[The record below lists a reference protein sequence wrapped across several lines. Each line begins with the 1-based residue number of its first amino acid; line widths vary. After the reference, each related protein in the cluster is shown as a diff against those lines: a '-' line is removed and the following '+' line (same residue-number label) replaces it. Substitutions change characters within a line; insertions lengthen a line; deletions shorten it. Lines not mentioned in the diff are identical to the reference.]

1 MKSNKEKVYDFIR
14 LHSEGENEAGVS
26 TVYIAEAMELQR
38 TNVSSILNQLVKES
52 RICKSEGRP
61 VLYRTIGG
69 GKEQAGD
76 CFSDLIGCEGSLKR
90 VIQLAKAAVLYPQR
104 SLNTLLIGARGTGK
118 SRLAKRMYRFAV
130 DRGIIDGE
138 APYLHIDCHD
148 YLSNDRLETELEE
161 IWRTAENGVV
171 FLDNVQFLSSRA
183 RKKVLEY
190 IQSPMRNYAV
200 LVSCTDREQL
210 ADEFLAEF
218 PVQLELPTLAQRPL
232 AERMEMIKRLFS
244 KEAVRIQRPLVVRG
258 ELMSCLLLYE
268 CEANYYQL
276 TGDIKIGCANAYVRE
291 YRNDGEIALFVSDFS
306 NNVRRGLL
314 QYRKEAD
321 AMIDFD
327 QRFLFDGDKVSVSRP
342 EDGTLYDRLNKKA
355 SELKATGLGEDE
367 INMLLSVEVERAFG
381 EYQKKLVRD
390 VADKKQLEM
399 LVDARLIGI
408 VEEFL
413 RHAEHELDRSFSN
426 SVLYGLCLHINS
438 VVNGKREMGQP
449 DKKRLAEMLVY
460 HKAEYLLGEELAEQ
474 ITKTFQVAFPVEEV
488 LFLSM
493 FLCAREP
500 ETART
505 GRLVLLLAFYGEG
518 IASAI
523 AKTISGVTQLDN
535 VFSFEITCERAS
547 AELYRKLK
555 EYLATIEQGKGVLVL
570 YDSSFLGEMLTQL
583 EGELNILIRQ
593 IPMPVATLGIELA
606 RRTLTEDDPDR
617 LLRYAVKGIGAP
629 GGWCRS
635 YIVTLCTTGKGGA
648 EELKNYIERYGQL
661 QDTEVV
667 PLSISDRTVLEGS
680 LRHLMESGIIRCV
693 IGTFD
698 PKLFSIPFISISEVF
713 GTRKEHLP
721 KLLSLEKEAKTCI
734 DYEAMFDYLEEQLVH
749 TDMTKLKK
757 VLPEVMREMN
767 DTLGELTLD
776 AEAGLLIH
784 IACCIDRLQGKEP
797 VAANPKKKAVLM
809 KYEKEFRQLLKIVKP
824 LERTFRIIINDDEI
838 ANILT
843 IIYQL

>member
-61 VLYRTIGG
+61 VLYHTIDG

-130 DRGIIDGE
+130 ERGIIDGE

-171 FLDNVQFLSSRA
+171 FLDNVQFLSSRV

-190 IQSPMRNYAV
+190 IQSPTRNYAV

-218 PVQLELPTLAQRPL
+218 PVQLELPTLAERPL

-342 EDGTLYDRLNKKA
+342 EHGTLYDRLNKKA

-413 RHAEHELDRSFSN
+413 RHAEQELNRSFSN

-438 VVNGKREMGQP
+438 AVNGKREMGQP

-505 GRLVLLLAFYGEG
+505 GRPVLLLAFYGEG

-583 EGELNILIRQ
+583 EGELNMLIRQ

-721 KLLSLEKEAKTCI
+721 KLLSLEKEAKTRI
-734 DYEAMFDYLEEQLVH
+734 DYEAMFDYLEEQLVR

>member
-1 MKSNKEKVYDFIR
+1 M
-14 LHSEGENEAGVS
+14 
-26 TVYIAEAMELQR
+26 
-38 TNVSSILNQLVKES
+38 
-52 RICKSEGRP
+52 
-61 VLYRTIGG
+61 IG
-69 GKEQAGD
+69 
-76 CFSDLIGCEGSLKR
+76 
-90 VIQLAKAAVLYPQR
+90 
-104 SLNTLLIGARGTGK
+104 
-118 SRLAKRMYRFAV
+118 
-130 DRGIIDGE
+130 
-138 APYLHIDCHD
+138 
-148 YLSNDRLETELEE
+148 
-161 IWRTAENGVV
+161 
-171 FLDNVQFLSSRA
+171 
-183 RKKVLEY
+183 
-190 IQSPMRNYAV
+190 
-200 LVSCTDREQL
+200 
-210 ADEFLAEF
+210 
-218 PVQLELPTLAQRPL
+218 
-232 AERMEMIKRLFS
+232 
-244 KEAVRIQRPLVVRG
+244 
-258 ELMSCLLLYE
+258 
-268 CEANYYQL
+268 
-276 TGDIKIGCANAYVRE
+276 
-291 YRNDGEIALFVSDFS
+291 
-306 NNVRRGLL
+306 
-314 QYRKEAD
+314 
-321 AMIDFD
+321 FD

-438 VVNGKREMGQP
+438 AVNGKREMGQP

-505 GRLVLLLAFYGEG
+505 GRPVLLLAFYGEG

-721 KLLSLEKEAKTCI
+721 KLLSLEKEAKTRI

>member
-61 VLYRTIGG
+61 VLYRTIDG

-130 DRGIIDGE
+130 ERGIIDGE

-190 IQSPMRNYAV
+190 IQSPTRNYAV

-342 EDGTLYDRLNKKA
+342 EHGTLYDRLNKKA

-505 GRLVLLLAFYGEG
+505 GRPVLLLAFYGEG

-721 KLLSLEKEAKTCI
+721 KLLSLEKEAKTRI
-734 DYEAMFDYLEEQLVH
+734 DYEAMFDYLEEQLVR

>member
-61 VLYRTIGG
+61 VLYRTIDG
-69 GKEQAGD
+69 GKERAGD

-438 VVNGKREMGQP
+438 AVNGKREMGQP

-721 KLLSLEKEAKTCI
+721 KLLSLEKEAKTRI

>member
-61 VLYRTIGG
+61 VLYRTIDG
-69 GKEQAGD
+69 GKERAGD

-438 VVNGKREMGQP
+438 AVNGKREMGQP

-505 GRLVLLLAFYGEG
+505 GRPVLLLAFYGEG

-535 VFSFEITCERAS
+535 VFSFEITCGRAS

-721 KLLSLEKEAKTCI
+721 KLLSLEKEAKTRI

>member
-171 FLDNVQFLSSRA
+171 FLDNVQFLSSRV

-327 QRFLFDGDKVSVSRP
+327 QRFLFDGDEVSVSRP

-505 GRLVLLLAFYGEG
+505 GRPVLLLAFYGEG

-583 EGELNILIRQ
+583 EGELNMLIRQ

-721 KLLSLEKEAKTCI
+721 KLLSLEKEAKTRI
-734 DYEAMFDYLEEQLVH
+734 DYEAMFDYLDEQLVH

>member
-14 LHSEGENEAGVS
+14 LHSEGEKEAGVS

-38 TNVSSILNQLVKES
+38 TNVSSILNQLVKEG

-61 VLYRTIGG
+61 VLYRTMGG
-69 GKEQAGD
+69 GKEQED

-130 DRGIIDGE
+130 DRGIIDRE

-148 YLSNDRLETELEE
+148 YLSNDRLEAELEE

-171 FLDNVQFLSSRA
+171 FLDNVQFLSGRA

-190 IQSPMRNYAV
+190 IQSPARNYAV

-218 PVQLELPTLAQRPL
+218 PVQLELPTLAERPL

-367 INMLLSVEVERAFG
+367 INMLLSVEVERTFG
-381 EYQKKLVRD
+381 EYQKKLVRE
-390 VADKKQLEM
+390 VADKKQLEV

-413 RHAEHELDRSFSN
+413 RHAEQELNRSFSN

-438 VVNGKREMGQP
+438 VINGKREMGQP

-474 ITKTFQVAFPVEEV
+474 ITKVFQVAFPVEEV

-505 GRLVLLLAFYGEG
+505 GRPVLLLAFYGEG

-535 VFSFEITCERAS
+535 VFAFEITCERAS

-555 EYLATIEQGKGVLVL
+555 EYLATIEQGRGVLVI

-583 EGELNILIRQ
+583 EGELNMLIRQ

-713 GTRKEHLP
+713 STRKEHLP
-721 KLLSLEKEAKTCI
+721 KLLSLEKEAKTRI
-734 DYEAMFDYLEEQLVH
+734 DYEAMFDYLAEQLVH
-749 TDMTKLKK
+749 TDMVKLKK
-757 VLPEVMREMN
+757 VLPEVMRELN

-784 IACCIDRLQGKEP
+784 IACCVDRLQGKEP

-824 LERTFRIIINDDEI
+824 LERAFHIIINDDEI

>member
-61 VLYRTIGG
+61 VLYRTIDG
-69 GKEQAGD
+69 GKERAGD

-381 EYQKKLVRD
+381 EYQKKLVCD

-438 VVNGKREMGQP
+438 AVNGKREMGQP

-505 GRLVLLLAFYGEG
+505 GRPVLLLAFYGEG

-547 AELYRKLK
+547 AELYRRLK

-721 KLLSLEKEAKTCI
+721 KLLSLEKEAKTRI

>member
-61 VLYRTIGG
+61 VLYRTIDG

-76 CFSDLIGCEGSLKR
+76 CFSDLIGCGGSLKR

-130 DRGIIDGE
+130 ERGIIDGE

-190 IQSPMRNYAV
+190 IQSPARNYAV

-218 PVQLELPTLAQRPL
+218 PVQLELPTLAERPL

-413 RHAEHELDRSFSN
+413 RHAEQELNRSFSN

-505 GRLVLLLAFYGEG
+505 GRPVLLLAFYGEG

-583 EGELNILIRQ
+583 EGELNMLIRQ

-721 KLLSLEKEAKTCI
+721 KLLSLEKEAKTRI
-734 DYEAMFDYLEEQLVH
+734 NYEAMFDYLDEQFVH

>member
-61 VLYRTIGG
+61 VLYRTIDG
-69 GKEQAGD
+69 GKERAGD

-342 EDGTLYDRLNKKA
+342 EHGTLYDRLNKKA

-413 RHAEHELDRSFSN
+413 RHAEQELNRSFSN

-474 ITKTFQVAFPVEEV
+474 ITKTFRVAFPVEEV

-505 GRLVLLLAFYGEG
+505 GRPVLLLAFYGEG

-583 EGELNILIRQ
+583 EGELNMLIRQ

-721 KLLSLEKEAKTCI
+721 KLLSLEKEAKTRI
-734 DYEAMFDYLEEQLVH
+734 DYEAMFDYLDEQLVH

>member
-61 VLYRTIGG
+61 VLYRTIDG
-69 GKEQAGD
+69 GKERAGD

-381 EYQKKLVRD
+381 EYQKKLVCD

-438 VVNGKREMGQP
+438 AVNGKREMGQP

-505 GRLVLLLAFYGEG
+505 GRPVLLLAFYGEG

-721 KLLSLEKEAKTCI
+721 KLLSLEKEAKTRI

>member
-61 VLYRTIGG
+61 VLYRTIDG
-69 GKEQAGD
+69 GKERAGD

-438 VVNGKREMGQP
+438 AVNGKREMGQP

-505 GRLVLLLAFYGEG
+505 GRPVLLLAFYGEG

-721 KLLSLEKEAKTCI
+721 KLLSLEKEAKTRI

>member
-1 MKSNKEKVYDFIR
+1 
-14 LHSEGENEAGVS
+14 
-26 TVYIAEAMELQR
+26 
-38 TNVSSILNQLVKES
+38 
-52 RICKSEGRP
+52 
-61 VLYRTIGG
+61 
-69 GKEQAGD
+69 
-76 CFSDLIGCEGSLKR
+76 
-90 VIQLAKAAVLYPQR
+90 
-104 SLNTLLIGARGTGK
+104 
-118 SRLAKRMYRFAV
+118 
-130 DRGIIDGE
+130 
-138 APYLHIDCHD
+138 
-148 YLSNDRLETELEE
+148 
-161 IWRTAENGVV
+161 
-171 FLDNVQFLSSRA
+171 
-183 RKKVLEY
+183 
-190 IQSPMRNYAV
+190 
-200 LVSCTDREQL
+200 
-210 ADEFLAEF
+210 
-218 PVQLELPTLAQRPL
+218 
-232 AERMEMIKRLFS
+232 
-244 KEAVRIQRPLVVRG
+244 
-258 ELMSCLLLYE
+258 MSY
-268 CEANYYQL
+268 
-276 TGDIKIGCANAYVRE
+276 
-291 YRNDGEIALFVSDFS
+291 FS

-342 EDGTLYDRLNKKA
+342 EHGTLYDRLNKKA

-413 RHAEHELDRSFSN
+413 RHAEQELNRSFSN

-505 GRLVLLLAFYGEG
+505 GRPVLLLAFYGEG

-583 EGELNILIRQ
+583 EGELNMLIRQ

-721 KLLSLEKEAKTCI
+721 KLLSLEKEAKTRI

>member
-61 VLYRTIGG
+61 VLYRTIDG
-69 GKEQAGD
+69 GKERAGD

-381 EYQKKLVRD
+381 EYQKKLVCD

-438 VVNGKREMGQP
+438 AVNGKREMGQP

-474 ITKTFQVAFPVEEV
+474 ITQTFQVAFPVEEV

-721 KLLSLEKEAKTCI
+721 KLLSLEKEAKTRI

>member
-1 MKSNKEKVYDFIR
+1 M
-14 LHSEGENEAGVS
+14 
-26 TVYIAEAMELQR
+26 AE
-38 TNVSSILNQLVKES
+38 
-52 RICKSEGRP
+52 
-61 VLYRTIGG
+61 
-69 GKEQAGD
+69 
-76 CFSDLIGCEGSLKR
+76 
-90 VIQLAKAAVLYPQR
+90 
-104 SLNTLLIGARGTGK
+104 
-118 SRLAKRMYRFAV
+118 
-130 DRGIIDGE
+130 
-138 APYLHIDCHD
+138 
-148 YLSNDRLETELEE
+148 
-161 IWRTAENGVV
+161 
-171 FLDNVQFLSSRA
+171 
-183 RKKVLEY
+183 
-190 IQSPMRNYAV
+190 
-200 LVSCTDREQL
+200 
-210 ADEFLAEF
+210 
-218 PVQLELPTLAQRPL
+218 RPL

-413 RHAEHELDRSFSN
+413 RHAEQELNRSFSN

-505 GRLVLLLAFYGEG
+505 GRPVLLLAFYGEG

-583 EGELNILIRQ
+583 EGELNMLIRQ

-721 KLLSLEKEAKTCI
+721 KLLSLEKEAKTRI
-734 DYEAMFDYLEEQLVH
+734 NYEAMFDYLDEQFVH

>member
-61 VLYRTIGG
+61 VLYRTIDG

-76 CFSDLIGCEGSLKR
+76 CFSDLIGCGGSLKR

-130 DRGIIDGE
+130 ERGIIDGE

-190 IQSPMRNYAV
+190 IQSPARNYAV

-413 RHAEHELDRSFSN
+413 RHAEQELNRSFSN

-505 GRLVLLLAFYGEG
+505 GRPVLLLAFYGEG

-583 EGELNILIRQ
+583 EGELNMLIRQ

-721 KLLSLEKEAKTCI
+721 KLLSLEKEAKTRI
-734 DYEAMFDYLEEQLVH
+734 DYEAMFDYLDEQLVH

>member
-61 VLYRTIGG
+61 VLYRTIDG

-381 EYQKKLVRD
+381 EYQKKLVCD

-438 VVNGKREMGQP
+438 AVNGKREMGQP

-721 KLLSLEKEAKTCI
+721 KLLSLEKEAKTRI

>member
-26 TVYIAEAMELQR
+26 TAYIAEAMELQR

-61 VLYRTIGG
+61 VLYRTIDG
-69 GKEQAGD
+69 GKERAGD

-413 RHAEHELDRSFSN
+413 RHAEQELNRSFSN

-505 GRLVLLLAFYGEG
+505 GRPVLLLAFYGEG

-555 EYLATIEQGKGVLVL
+555 EYLATIEQEKGVLVL

-721 KLLSLEKEAKTCI
+721 KLLSLEKEAKTRI
-734 DYEAMFDYLEEQLVH
+734 DYEAMFDYLEEQLVR